1 MASLDIAQGKRDND
15 KYLSMSYQLNVDIE
29 CFNKELDGSYDVRV
43 YKYGFLSGRW
53 ASKKK
58 IICNTLNVTVKYKY
72 SSMHDLRIK
81 I

>member
-43 YKYGFLSGRW
+43 YKYGFLSGR
-53 ASKKK
+53 
-58 IICNTLNVTVKYKY
+58 
-72 SSMHDLRIK
+72 
-81 I
+81 